1 MDPSAAMQKKT
12 FTLHMVIPDT
22 HPGICSDHMITAADI
37 RTMADRWQRASR
49 PLKIQDQRYG
59 HRLVQML
66 AEYNGEEIKRF
77 DDPLEAAAFIVLVR
91 MVKELD
97 LVDY

>member
-1 MDPSAAMQKKT
+1 
-12 FTLHMVIPDT
+12 
-22 HPGICSDHMITAADI
+22 
-37 RTMADRWQRASR
+37 MADRWKRASR

>member
-1 MDPSAAMQKKT
+1 MHEKT

-22 HPGICSDHMITAADI
+22 PPGICSDHMITAADI
-37 RTMADRWQRASR
+37 RTMADRWMRASR

>member
-1 MDPSAAMQKKT
+1 M
-12 FTLHMVIPDT
+12 
-22 HPGICSDHMITAADI
+22 
-37 RTMADRWQRASR
+37 
-49 PLKIQDQRYG
+49 KIQDQRYG

>member
-1 MDPSAAMQKKT
+1 
-12 FTLHMVIPDT
+12 MVIPDT
-22 HPGICSDHMITAADI
+22 PPGICSDHMITAADI
-37 RTMADRWQRASR
+37 RAMADRWMRASR

-66 AEYNGEEIKRF
+66 TEYNGEAIKRF